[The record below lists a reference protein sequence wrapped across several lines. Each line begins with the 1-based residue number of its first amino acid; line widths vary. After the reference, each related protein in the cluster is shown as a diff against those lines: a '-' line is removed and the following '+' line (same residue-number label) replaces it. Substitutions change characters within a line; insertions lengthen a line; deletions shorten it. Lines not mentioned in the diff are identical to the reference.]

1 MTIETHTTDRKALAR
16 RIGELLQED
25 AIYAGVPT
33 YAYKVGPVTIDRS
46 GAIHT
51 DDPETL
57 ETLKPFLTEQGYVR
71 PESASAQQSVSD
83 IEMMEISVP
92 AADMTVAA
100 LKNLINTLY
109 TKQYLLNRAIGQEV
123 FRISDGVIARL
134 HEYTPESPEAFAELL
149 NDFQALEE
157 LAGVDFR
164 DGQVT
169 LRFPFDAVKPDQ
181 WAIYGALTAGIVKA
195 ATGATRVIPKRQQPE
210 NEKYFMRSWLIRLGF
225 DGPEF
230 KDLRKLLLKNLHGHS
245 AFRSDAEAQKH
256 REKYAELR
264 RDCAGQEVR
273 S

>member
-1 MTIETHTTDRKALAR
+1 M
-16 RIGELLQED
+16 
-25 AIYAGVPT
+25 
-33 YAYKVGPVTIDRS
+33 
-46 GAIHT
+46 
-51 DDPETL
+51 
-57 ETLKPFLTEQGYVR
+57 ETLKPFLIEQGYIGPEAEPDDEPGAEPDDEPGAVPDGEPGAE
-71 PESASAQQSVSD
+71 PESAQPTQSAKPAAPD

-109 TKQYLLNRAIGQEV
+109 TKQYLLNHAIGQEV
-123 FRISDGVIARL
+123 FRISDGVVARL
-134 HEYTPESPEAFAELL
+134 QEYTPESPEAFAELL

-157 LAGVDFR
+157 LAGVDVR

-210 NEKYFMRSWLIRLGF
+210 NEKYFMRSWLVRLGF

-264 RDCAGQEVR
+264 RDFAVQEVR